1 MMENGAG
8 NAGPVSM
15 PIVPFAKA
23 AAQARRWKNFENVHT
38 RWRCR
43 LL

>member
-38 RWRCR
+38 PRRR
-43 LL
+43 RPL